1 MRDRAAF
8 FRRVAASDGYGNEQ
22 SGFAAEPFLSCW
34 ADVLDKLGN
43 ERLEAG
49 RLEASRVATLRVRSA
64 AETLAVQMDDMVQ
77 VRGQSWN
84 IRSVAA
90 VGRANEMIEFL
101 LETGVAQ

>member
-1 MRDRAAF
+1 M
-8 FRRVAASDGYGNEQ
+8 
-22 SGFAAEPFLSCW
+22 
-34 ADVLDKLGN
+34 
-43 ERLEAG
+43 
-49 RLEASRVATLRVRSA
+49 RVRSA